1 MAKKSGRQNLSHWL
15 DKTVHELHDSGILY
29 SCILH
34 TIILLIMSLTFLM
47 PEPLQTIRLK
57 LSFDSDSSSVDI
69 GSEPIL
75 DIQTME
81 DIPES
86 ESDIESD
93 FNPENIAA
101 IESSDIIEPESL
113 SPVLDSLES
122 SDSNQIM
129 DLATEQLDQQIAVK
143 EETPPPPPAKVVAT
157 KTGNKTNNTSINEES
172 GGNQLSSGDQAI
184 VGAMGER
191 LRMAGAKTGDIQ
203 ISIGWNTID
212 DVDLHVQAVNGAG
225 VSWINWMAPF
235 GVDGGELDVD
245 MNAAPDQLTNRAVE
259 NVYWPFGQSPKA
271 EYVVGV
277 HLFRNR
283 TGLRS
288 VPVSVVIKVGES
300 TKVFNVDCVS
310 GRNVTEV
317 TRFTKAN

>member
-1 MAKKSGRQNLSHWL
+1 MAKKSGRQKLNHWL
-15 DKTVHELHDSGILY
+15 DKKVQQLYDSGVFF

-34 TIILLIMSLTFLM
+34 TIILLVMSLTFVVT
-47 PEPLQTIRLK
+47 EPLQTIRLT
-57 LSFDSDSSSVDI
+57 LSFIGDSSI
-69 GSEPIL
+69 ELGSEPIL
-75 DIQTME
+75 DIQAME
-81 DIPES
+81 EIPES
-86 ESDIESD
+86 ESGIESD

-101 IESSDIIEPESL
+101 IESSDIIEPESF
-113 SPVLDSLES
+113 SPILDSLES
-122 SDSNQIM
+122 SNNNEIM

-143 EETPPPPPAKVVAT
+143 EETLPPPPAKVVANKAGS
-157 KTGNKTNNTSINEES
+157 KTSTNEES

-203 ISIGWNTID
+203 ISIGWNTVD
-212 DVDLHVQAVNGAG
+212 DVDLHVKAITNFTVT
-225 VSWINWMAPF
+225 WINWLSPY
-235 GVDGGELDVD
+235 GTDGGELDVD
-245 MNAAPDQLTNRAVE
+245 MNASYSNLTNRAVE
-259 NVYWPFGQSPKA
+259 NVYWPLGQSPQA

-283 TGLRS
+283 TGLTS
-288 VPVSVVIKVGES
+288 VPVSVVIKVGDK

-310 GRNVTEV
+310 SNSVTEV

>member
-1 MAKKSGRQNLSHWL
+1 MAKKSGRQKLNHWL
-15 DKTVHELHDSGILY
+15 DKTVHELHDCGLLY

-34 TIILLIMSLTFLM
+34 TVVLLIMSLTFLV

-57 LSFDSDSSSVDI
+57 LSFDSDSSSLDI

-101 IESSDIIEPESL
+101 IESSDIIETENIP
-113 SPVLDSLES
+113 PILDSLEPS
-122 SDSNQIM
+122 ESNEIM
-129 DLATEQLDQQIAVK
+129 DLATEQLDQQVAIK
-143 EETPPPPPAKVVAT
+143 EEVIPPPPAKAVAA
-157 KTGNKTNNTSINEES
+157 KTGNKTTNSSTNEES

-212 DVDLHVQAVNGAG
+212 DVDLHVKAVNGAG

-259 NVYWPFGQSPKA
+259 NVYWPLGQSPQA
-271 EYVVGV
+271 EYIVGV

-283 TGLRS
+283 TGVRS
-288 VPVSVVIKVGES
+288 VPVSVVIKVGGK

-310 GRNVTEV
+310 GMNVTEV